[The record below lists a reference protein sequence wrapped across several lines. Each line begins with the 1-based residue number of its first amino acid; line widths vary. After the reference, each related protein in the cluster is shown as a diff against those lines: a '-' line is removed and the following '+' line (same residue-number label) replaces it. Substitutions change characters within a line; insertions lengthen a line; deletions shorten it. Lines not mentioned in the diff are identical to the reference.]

1 MVYSDVSAMDAVR
14 RGDKDTLTRERETAA
29 MKILEHYRPPAIK
42 EEAQT
47 ELLSVIVAAYNI
59 EDYIERGLDSIRNQ
73 TYRRLE
79 IIVVDD
85 GSTDETGR
93 ICDRAAA
100 ADERIRV
107 IHKENGGLADARN
120 TGMQNMTG
128 RYLAF
133 MDGDDWIDPDM
144 YERMLVALKD
154 QAADAAVCRY
164 RRVYR
169 DRTDDGSVDRVVVF
183 EGQETLE
190 YYVRER
196 EEYDIQNAAW
206 NKLYRREIIGDITF
220 PVGKWYE
227 DILFTTVALSRVQ
240 RCVYLDTAHY
250 NYIID
255 REGSI
260 MSAKI
265 NSRTFTDH
273 IPAYFEKTE
282 FLKQLGRQDLAD
294 IHDYFIYKRLLLF
307 YNQLDQ
313 SDSPDDKVY
322 REKLTQI
329 IQDNRDHYERAYGC
343 PEADPRDYA
352 RMKLFLKSPSRY
364 SRRIRLEEQIIIPL
378 KAKIKRILKI

>member
-1 MVYSDVSAMDAVR
+1 MRVLQPYSLAKLPEDMQ
-14 RGDKDTLTRERETAA
+14 REL
-29 MKILEHYRPPAIK
+29 I
-42 EEAQT
+42 
-47 ELLSVIVAAYNI
+47 SVIIPAYNI
-59 EDYIERGLDSIRNQ
+59 EAYVQKSLRSVMGQSYRN
-73 TYRRLE
+73 LE

-85 GSTDETGR
+85 GSTDATGQ
-93 ICDRAAA
+93 ICDRIAQEDA
-100 ADERIRV
+100 RMRV
-107 IHKENGGLADARN
+107 IHKENGGLSDARN
-120 TGMQNMTG
+120 IGMACATGS
-128 RYLAF
+128 YIAF
-133 MDGDDWIDPDM
+133 VDGDDWIDEDM
-144 YERMLVALKD
+144 YAVMLAAIKE
-154 QAADAAVCRY
+154 QEADAAVCRY
-164 RRVYR
+164 RQVYR
-169 DRTDDGSVDRVVVF
+169 THIEDNSVDRAVLF
-183 EGQETLE
+183 EGQEALE
-190 YYVRER
+190 QYVRET
-196 EEYDIQNAAW
+196 EEYAIQNAAW
-206 NKLYRREIIGDITF
+206 NKLYRREILDSLTF

-227 DILFTTVALSRVQ
+227 DILFTTVALSRVH

-307 YNQLDQ
+307 YNQLDR

>member
-1 MVYSDVSAMDAVR
+1 M
-14 RGDKDTLTRERETAA
+14 T
-29 MKILEHYRPPAIK
+29 ILDDYRPPVIAVG
-42 EEAQT
+42 AQT

-73 TYRRLE
+73 TYRNLE

-120 TGMQNMTG
+120 TGMRNMTG

-144 YERMLVALKD
+144 YERMLAALKNRD
-154 QAADAAVCRY
+154 ADAAVCRY

-240 RCVYLDTAHY
+240 RCVYLDTAYY

-282 FLKQLGRQDLAD
+282 FLKRLGRQDLAD

-307 YNQLDQ
+307 YDQLDQ
-313 SDSPDDKVY
+313 SEDPDDKVY
-322 REKLTQI
+322 REKLTQLI
-329 IQDNRDHYERAYGC
+329 RDNRDHYERAYGC

-352 RMKLFLKSPSRY
+352 RMKLFLESPSRY
-364 SRRIRLEEQIIIPL
+364 SRRVRLEKRFLIPL
-378 KAKIKRILKI
+378 KAGLKRILKR